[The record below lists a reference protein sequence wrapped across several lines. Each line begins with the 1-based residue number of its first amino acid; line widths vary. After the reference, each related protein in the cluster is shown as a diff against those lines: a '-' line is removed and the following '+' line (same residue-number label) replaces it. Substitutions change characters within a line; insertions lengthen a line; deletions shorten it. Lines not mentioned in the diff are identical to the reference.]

1 LYKAEQENKSI
12 EQDNQDK
19 IDDIKAWLGL

>member
-1 LYKAEQENKSI
+1 LLQTELEDKWKQEEDK
-12 EQDNQDK
+12 QK